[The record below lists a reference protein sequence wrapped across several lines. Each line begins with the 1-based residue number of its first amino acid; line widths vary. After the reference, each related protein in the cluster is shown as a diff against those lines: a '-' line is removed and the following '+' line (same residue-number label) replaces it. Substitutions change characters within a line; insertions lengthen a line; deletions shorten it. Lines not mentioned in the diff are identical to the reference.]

1 MSSARFETTPEGYL
15 HVSKGDGL
23 ITRRQDAPPAWQ
35 MNGAVYV
42 INPASLRA
50 MPLGAFAHRIPVEM
64 EASRSVDLDTP
75 LDWTIAETLMRN
87 G

>member
-1 MSSARFETTPEGYL
+1 
-15 HVSKGDGL
+15 
-23 ITRRQDAPPAWQ
+23 

-50 MPLGAFAHRIPVEM
+50 MPLGAFGRRIPVEM
-64 EASRSVDLDTP
+64 PAERSTDLDTP
-75 LDWTIAETLMRN
+75 LDWTIAETLMRH

>member
-1 MSSARFETTPEGYL
+1 
-15 HVSKGDGL
+15 
-23 ITRRQDAPPAWQ
+23 